1 MHILV
6 ATDGTLDLVKAAPL
20 VARLAGDD
28 GTVTVLSVV
37 EIPRRML
44 AELRTV
50 YGDRPAAP
58 VDSDAEYVGLAANQ
72 PSSVGWPGD
81 DAMVD
86 RYLTDKREEIIQPI
100 LRTLEEAGVNATG
113 DVLEGENAAAVILAA
128 IKDQSA
134 DVVCLGSHGSGR
146 FEGLLGS
153 TGTKV
158 TRHSPCPVLV
168 IR

>member
-6 ATDGTLDLVKAAPL
+6 ATDGALDTEKAAPL
-20 VARLAGDD
+20 VARLAGED

-44 AELRTV
+44 TELRAV
-50 YGDRPAAP
+50 YGERPP
-58 VDSDAEYVGLAANQ
+58 PSVDADGEYVGISKDR
-72 PSSVGWPGD
+72 PPPVGWPGD
-81 DAMVD
+81 DAMVE
-86 RYLTDKREEIIQPI
+86 RYLADKRDEVIAPI
-100 LRTLEEAGVNATG
+100 LRVLAEAGVSANG
-113 DVLEGENAAAVILAA
+113 EVLEGENAAAVILAA
-128 IKDQSA
+128 VKDQAA
-134 DVVCLGSHGSGR
+134 DVICLGSHGSGR

>member
-6 ATDGTLDLVKAAPL
+6 ATDGALDTVKAAPL
-20 VARLAGDD
+20 VARLAGED

-44 AELRTV
+44 SELRAV
-50 YGDRPAAP
+50 YGERPATS
-58 VDSDAEYVGLAANQ
+58 VDADAEYVGISKDRPA
-72 PSSVGWPGD
+72 SVGWPGD

-86 RYLTDKREEIIQPI
+86 RYLNDKREEVINPI
-100 LRTLEEAGVNATG
+100 LRVLADAGVTADG
-113 DVLEGENAAAVILAA
+113 QVVEGENAAAVILQAT
-128 IKDQSA
+128 KDQSA
-134 DVVCLGSHGSGR
+134 DIICLGSHGSGR

-158 TRHSPCPVLV
+158 TRHAPCPVLV

>member
-6 ATDGTLDLVKAAPL
+6 ATDGSLDMAKALPL
-20 VARLAGDD
+20 IGRLAGSD
-28 GTVTVLSVV
+28 GKVTVLSVV

-44 AELRTV
+44 AELRGV
-50 YGDRPAAP
+50 YGDRPAST
-58 VDSDAEYVGLAANQ
+58 VDADGEYVGMATDAIK
-72 PSSVGWPGD
+72 SAGWPGD
-81 DAMVD
+81 DAMVE
-86 RYLTDKREEIIQPI
+86 RYLSDKRDEIVQP
-100 LRTLEEAGVNATG
+100 LVSQLTDAGIAATG
-113 DVLEGENAAAVILAA
+113 AISEGENAASVVLDA
-128 IKDQSA
+128 IKEHEA

>member
-6 ATDGTLDLVKAAPL
+6 ATDGALDTNKAAPL
-20 VARLAGDD
+20 VARLAGED

-44 AELRTV
+44 SELRAV
-50 YGDRPAAP
+50 YGERPAAS
-58 VDSDAEYVGLAANQ
+58 VDSDAEYVGISTDR
-72 PSSVGWPGD
+72 PTSVGWPGD

-86 RYLTDKREEIIQPI
+86 RYLTDKREEIITPI
-100 LRTLEEAGVNATG
+100 LNNLAEAGVAANG
-113 DVLEGENAAAVILAA
+113 QVVEGENAAAVILAA
-128 IKDQSA
+128 VKDQSA
-134 DVVCLGSHGSGR
+134 DVICLGSHGSGR

-153 TGTKV
+153 TGTKI
-158 TRHSPCPVLV
+158 TRHAPCPVLV